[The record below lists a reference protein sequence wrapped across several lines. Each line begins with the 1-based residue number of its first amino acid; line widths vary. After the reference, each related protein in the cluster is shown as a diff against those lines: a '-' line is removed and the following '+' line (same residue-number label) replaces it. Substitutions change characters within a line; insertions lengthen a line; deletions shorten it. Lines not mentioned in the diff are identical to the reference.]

1 MKNFRMTLMLILLS
15 GLVLTAC
22 QPAEP
27 SDEYIYGEEAMIDR
41 VDVLL
46 MESFPLQARAVI
58 TGNFPDGC
66 TELAAITVDRQGNEF
81 VLTVQTRRPTGD
93 IACTEAL
100 VPFEESVEL
109 DILGLEAGTYTVIA
123 QDQQESF
130 TLDVDNVLE
139 IPGEG
144 EDYKLGSDA
153 VIEDLSVSI
162 SESDPVEVRVVLEG
176 YLPDACTEI
185 QAIEYQQKGA
195 SFVLDVIT
203 QRPTGDVM
211 CAMVITQFNE
221 EISINV
227 QGLADGEYKVSYEGL
242 QDSFK
247 LDAGN

>member
-1 MKNFRMTLMLILLS
+1 MTLMLILLS